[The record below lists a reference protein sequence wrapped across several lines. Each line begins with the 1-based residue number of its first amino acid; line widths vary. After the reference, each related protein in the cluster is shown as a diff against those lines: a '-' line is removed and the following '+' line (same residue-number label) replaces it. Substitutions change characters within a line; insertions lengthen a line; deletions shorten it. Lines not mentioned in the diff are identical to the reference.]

1 MPSVT
6 STFAVDLS
14 APCSFYGKAK
24 EARDEESKG
33 LNITSYSV
41 AGTLTDGEATHAYA
55 FADFVHTVGGA
66 SFASLKEAAE
76 SVSATGFEG
85 DVTLTAELGL
95 GISNFGAGGGGGG
108 AVAAAGGAAAGGD
121 AGAAAA
127 EEAPE
132 EKEEPEEVDLGG
144 GMDMFGGGDD
154 Y

>member
-6 STFAVDLS
+6 STFSVDLS
-14 APCSFYGKAK
+14 SPCSFFSKAK

-33 LNITSYSV
+33 LNIRSYSV
-41 AGTLTDGEATHAYA
+41 TGTLTDGDATHDYS
-55 FADFVHTVGGA
+55 FADFVHTVGGNK
-66 SFASLKEAAE
+66 FASLKEAAD

-108 AVAAAGGAAAGGD
+108 AVAAAGGAAGGD

-127 EEAPE
+127 EAEPE
-132 EKEEPEEVDLGG
+132 KEEEPEEVDRGG
-144 GMDMFGGGDD
+144 GMDMFGGGSD